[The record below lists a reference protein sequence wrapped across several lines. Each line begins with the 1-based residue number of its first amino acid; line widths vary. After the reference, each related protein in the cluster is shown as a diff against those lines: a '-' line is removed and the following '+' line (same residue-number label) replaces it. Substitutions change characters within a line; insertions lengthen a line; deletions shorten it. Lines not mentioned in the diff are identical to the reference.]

1 MTNILLV
8 PLILLLLHLPIPLSA
23 NPTLAFNGLK
33 AREISRENMRNL
45 ENIGHIVPEA
55 VR

>member
-8 PLILLLLHLPIPLSA
+8 PLILLLLHFPIPLSA

-33 AREISRENMRNL
+33 VREISRQNMRNL